1 MYLLTMVEIWALV
14 FTCVFIL
21 FDVLTGVAVGFLK
34 TGLSSAKSRKGVQHK
49 VGLILAMVLGV
60 LLHVCQQFFDLGI
73 RIPILVF
80 ICLYITFT
88 EIISICE
95 NIGELSPQL
104 KDSRFMKLFQ
114 FAVDGKD
121 NLADDGEEAHHGA

>member
-1 MYLLTMVEIWALV
+1 MYLLSMVEIWALV
-14 FTCVFIL
+14 FTCAFIL
-21 FDVLTGVAVGFLK
+21 FDVLTGIAVGFLK
-34 TGLSSAKSRKGVQHK
+34 TGLSSAKSHEGVQHK

-73 RIPILVF
+73 HIPILVF

-88 EIISICE
+88 EIVSICE
-95 NIGELSPQL
+95 NIGELAPQL

-114 FAVDGKD
+114 FAADGKD
-121 NLADDGEEAHHGA
+121 NLTGDDEGAHHGA

>member
-1 MYLLTMVEIWALV
+1 MYLLSMVEIWALL
-14 FTCVFIL
+14 FTCAFIL

-34 TGLSSAKSRKGVQHK
+34 SGLSSAKSREGVQHK

-73 RIPILVF
+73 NIPILVF

-88 EIISICE
+88 EIVSICE
-95 NIGELSPQL
+95 NIGELAPQL

-114 FAVDGKD
+114 FAADGKD
-121 NLADDGEEAHHGA
+121 NLTGDDEGAHHGA

>member
-1 MYLLTMVEIWALV
+1 MCLLSMVEIWALL
-14 FTCVFIL
+14 FTCAFIL
-21 FDVLTGVAVGFLK
+21 FDVLTGIAVGFLK
-34 TGLSSAKSRKGVQHK
+34 TGLSSTKSREGVQHK
-49 VGLILAMVLGV
+49 VGLILAMVLGI

-73 RIPILVF
+73 NIPILMF

-114 FAVDGKD
+114 FAASGKD
-121 NLADDGEEAHHGA
+121 GLTDDGEGAHHGA

>member
-1 MYLLTMVEIWALV
+1 MHLLSMVEIWALV
-14 FTCVFIL
+14 FTCAFIL

-34 TGLSSAKSRKGVQHK
+34 TGLSSVKSREGVQHK

-73 RIPILVF
+73 HIPILVF

-88 EIISICE
+88 EIVSICE
-95 NIGELSPQL
+95 NIGELAPQL
-104 KDSRFMKLFQ
+104 KDSRFMKLFR
-114 FAVDGKD
+114 FAADGKD
-121 NLADDGEEAHHGA
+121 NLTGDDEGARHGA